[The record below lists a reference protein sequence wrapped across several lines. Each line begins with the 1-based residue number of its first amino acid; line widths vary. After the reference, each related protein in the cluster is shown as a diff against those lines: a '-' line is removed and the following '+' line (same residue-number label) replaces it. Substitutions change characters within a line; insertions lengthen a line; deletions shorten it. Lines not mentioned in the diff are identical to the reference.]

1 MSTPKGHPDLQNG
14 MRANL
19 MEMYAGS
26 DDPDMLM
33 KLLKAAVLRGS
44 ADGIAMVRLGWAQAL
59 QIRRDAVT
67 NMGIVAA
74 LVASVA
80 LGLATSP
87 LELPEEDEAWTAR
100 QRISMAETYLV
111 LTSLSSVLALV
122 ATAMSLVWVKC
133 SMILVHDADDAL
145 SFFGELPPG
154 IVDVV
159 LVVCIALMIPGLVV
173 KSIFVF
179 TSDAS
184 RVIFFGGL
192 SLSLLLLAWYFACLV
207 KAKRR
212 QRAGLSQLSKMVADL
227 VEEVSEG
234 LKKTPH
240 GGESTS

>member
-1 MSTPKGHPDLQNG
+1 
-14 MRANL
+14 

-33 KLLKAAVLRGS
+33 KSLKAEVSRGS

-122 ATAMSLVWVKC
+122 ATAMSLVWVNY
-133 SMILVHDADDAL
+133 SMIFVYDADDAL
-145 SFFGELPPG
+145 WFFGAIVPG
-154 IVDVV
+154 IIDVS
-159 LVVCIALMIPGLVV
+159 LVVCILLLIPGFVV
-173 KSIFVF
+173 GSAVVA
-179 TSDAS
+179 TSVAS
-184 RVIFFGGL
+184 RIIFYGGL
-192 SLSLLLLAWYFACLV
+192 SLSVFVLVWYFTCLV

-212 QRAGLSQLSKMVADL
+212 QSASLSRVSKMVADL

-234 LKKTPH
+234 LKKTPR
-240 GGESTS
+240 GEENTS